1 MHNDWAQSHTS
12 MELLNHLRKDLELLL
27 DVECGPWEINEDNI
41 LPMLAS
47 IDELKERVKR
57 IVKVEDDNGSH

>member
-12 MELLNHLRKDLELLL
+12 MELLNHLREDLKLLL
-27 DVECGPWEINEDNI
+27 DNPHDHWELNEDNI

-47 IDELKERVKR
+47 IDTLKERLESLP
-57 IVKVEDDNGSH
+57 ILPEPSP